1 MKRTGSDQTETAEM
15 KIRRLGEGD
24 RAEVELLAARDTR
37 PLPPGPLLGVEVW
50 GRLLAATSLATGETV
65 ADPFVRSGEARAML
79 ELRAA
84 QLRRPNGRWRGL
96 RLQLRR
102 SSASLAG
109 SPPGAGGRLLTLR
122 GS

>member
-1 MKRTGSDQTETAEM
+1 MKRTRIEETETAEM
-15 KIRRLGEGD
+15 MIRRLDDGD
-24 RAEVELLAARDTR
+24 RPAVELLAARDSR
-37 PLPPGPLLGVEVW
+37 PLPAGPLLGVEVS
-50 GRLLAATSLATGETV
+50 GTLLAATSLATGETV

-96 RLQLRR
+96 GLRLRR
-102 SSASLAG
+102 SRASLAS